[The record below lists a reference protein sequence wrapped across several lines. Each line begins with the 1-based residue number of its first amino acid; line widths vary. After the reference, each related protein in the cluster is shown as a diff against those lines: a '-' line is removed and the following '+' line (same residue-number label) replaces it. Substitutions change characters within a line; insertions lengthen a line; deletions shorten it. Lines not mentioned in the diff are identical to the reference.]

1 VVAFAVALAITGGI
15 ELYRW
20 LRKRGVFARG

>member
-1 VVAFAVALAITGGI
+1 MDKFLNIDKGGI

-20 LRKRGVFARG
+20 